1 MIELSVGR
9 IREELVKVSATE
21 DRGAGQPSTLLLGR
35 LFHEVCAELVRPD
48 SGSLQVI
55 ADSGPS
61 RDRRIEVLEEHTW
74 RRLVAPRLLRHAALL
89 QGSSERVVML
99 WQAVRNVN
107 SWLVDIVVE
116 LLEQSE
122 EARAQSHLLAE
133 HLRAEVPL
141 ECEFREAGWT
151 EPVRVVG
158 IADSLIRVP
167 TKDTYCTIE
176 FKLGRSHPAADLG
189 QVALYHLLL
198 QRSQKI
204 AANSVIGLVRFS
216 PERDER
222 LLEPQAFGQAQAEL
236 LSLIGALA
244 GVLPK
249 SSSTPE
255 KARTKRETPRAAS
268 AEAKRAADE
277 PAAATPRTKDT
288 IAEPAAP
295 APAPKEDTGAQPA
308 VEPAAPARG
317 AEPAPGAEVYTKLG
331 EGLRRAFKEYGA
343 RLELRGEPSV
353 GPRFLRFEV
362 RLATGTRVA
371 KVHTYTRE
379 VQHRLGLAQEP
390 MIAHDSGRIYLDVA
404 RPDPQTVL
412 FSSILDQLPKGDA
425 LRGSSRVPIGV
436 DAAGKLHFVD
446 VGASGLSHMLV
457 AGSSGSG
464 KSEWLRTAI
473 AGLIASNTP
482 ETLRLVTLDPKLA
495 AFNDL
500 EKSRFLWKS
509 DSWWIP
515 QSEGRGASE
524 VFDEL
529 ITEMNRRYELTR
541 QVGADNLP
549 EYVEKTGKPMPRI
562 VCVCDEYFALVSE
575 SRDQKKH
582 IEQAVSLLGAK
593 ARAAGIN
600 LILATQQPSRA
611 TISGAI
617 QANLQCRVALT
628 LTSPIESNMILGESG
643 AERLTLRGDLL
654 YKDFGNPVRL
664 QAPYLPEAE
673 RLRWLRG

>member
-1 MIELSVGR
+1 MIELTVGR
-9 IREELVKVSATE
+9 IREELVKVASAE
-21 DRGAGQPSTLLLGR
+21 DRGAGQPSSLLLGR

-48 SGSLQVI
+48 SGCLQLI
-55 ADSGPS
+55 ADSGPA
-61 RDRRIEVLEEHTW
+61 RERRLELLEEHTW

-89 QGSSERVVML
+89 QESSERVVML
-99 WQAVRNVN
+99 WQAVQNVN
-107 SWLVDIVVE
+107 SWLVDVVVE
-116 LLEQSE
+116 LLQHSE

-133 HLRAEVPL
+133 HIRAEVPL

-167 TKDTYCTIE
+167 SKDTYCTIE

-198 QRSQKI
+198 ERSQKI
-204 AANSVIGLVRFS
+204 AHNSAIGLVRFS

-222 LLEPQAFGQAQAEL
+222 LLEPHSFADAQAKL

-244 GVLPK
+244 GVLPDVA
-249 SSSTPE
+249 SP
-255 KARTKRETPRAAS
+255 KARKPPAGAN
-268 AEAKRAADE
+268 
-277 PAAATPRTKDT
+277 PAATAPAGAKS
-288 IAEPAAP
+288 APKGEEAAP
-295 APAPKEDTGAQPA
+295 AVAPPQSRVTPPVVESSRVSDSPVAFGTSAAGAA
-308 VEPAAPARG
+308 DAHA
-317 AEPAPGAEVYTKLG
+317 KLG
-331 EGLRRAFKEYGA
+331 EGLRRAFKEYGVG
-343 RLELRGEPSV
+343 LELRGEPSV

-362 RLATGTRVA
+362 RLSTGTRVG
-371 KVHTYTRE
+371 KVNTYTRE
-379 VQHRLGLAQEP
+379 VQHRLGLEKEP
-390 MIAHDSGRIYLDVA
+390 MVAHDGGRIYLDVA
-404 RPDPQTVL
+404 RPDPQAVP
-412 FSSILDQLPKGDA
+412 FSSVLDQLPQLDP

-436 DAAGKLHFVD
+436 DAAGRLHFVD
-446 VGASGLSHMLV
+446 VGSSGLSHMLV

-464 KSEWLRTAI
+464 KSEWLRLAI

-482 ETLRLVTLDPKLA
+482 DTLRLVTIDPKLA

-500 EKSRFLWKS
+500 EKSRFLWTPQ
-509 DSWWIP
+509 SWWIP
-515 QSEGRGASE
+515 ERDGRPATE
-524 VFDEL
+524 VFDDL
-529 ITEMNRRYELTR
+529 INEMNRRYELTR
-541 QVGADNLP
+541 QVGADNLT
-549 EYVEKTGKPMPRI
+549 EYVEKTGKPLPRI

-575 SRDQKKH
+575 SRDNKKH